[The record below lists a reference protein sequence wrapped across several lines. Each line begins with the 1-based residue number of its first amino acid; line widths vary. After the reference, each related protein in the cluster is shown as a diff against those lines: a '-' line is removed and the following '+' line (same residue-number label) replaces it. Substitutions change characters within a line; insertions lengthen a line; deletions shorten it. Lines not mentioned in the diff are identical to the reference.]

1 MVGKFAKPFII
12 YGIGTALVRFTSL
25 LLIPLYTRVFS
36 PAEYG
41 VYDIITSLV
50 TLLYI
55 FGMMQLESGLARF
68 YYEKKDPNDRVS
80 LINTLFTTV
89 FSLSSIISLIV
100 VVFSNSISYLLFTT
114 DEYSSSILYCALT
127 IPAFNIY
134 SYLTVLVRFE
144 EKALLFIIISI
155 VQLLIMISLSILL
168 VVVLKIGLAGVF
180 IGILAGFAVASLI
193 LILHYRKVINLEFNK
208 YIIKELISFS
218 LPQVPA
224 TIISW
229 TNNYA
234 NRFVIASYLT
244 LSENGLYSAAVK
256 LGSVFLLID
265 TAIRMAWPP
274 FFWKHF
280 HETNHREI
288 FQKVFSRI
296 LLGVFV
302 CFWLYVLFAKEV
314 FQLVTPVSFWS
325 AGALLGVIGISNVL
339 FMITNVVGMGPD
351 IAKKTHFNIYFSLM
365 ALITNFSS
373 LYFLLPI
380 FGLLAV
386 TLSLLIS
393 NVVLLAAFWIFSEQV
408 YYIGYSVKLFL
419 VYMLISISICLLVYY
434 FDISF
439 FLKLSVV
446 LAVISFAILFFK
458 SQILQTFNSLKLS
471 KQ

>member
-1 MVGKFAKPFII
+1 MVRKFGKPFII

-25 LLIPLYTRVFS
+25 FLVPVYTRVFS
-36 PAEYG
+36 PLEYG
-41 VYDIITSLV
+41 VYDIITSLS
-50 TLLYI
+50 TLLYL

-68 YYEKKDPNDRVS
+68 YYEKKEDKERNN
-80 LINTLFTTV
+80 LINTLFSTV
-89 FSLSSIISLIV
+89 LSVSTFVAFFVIVFANPISSLLFQSNEYSWSII
-100 VVFSNSISYLLFTT
+100 
-114 DEYSSSILYCALT
+114 YCALT

-134 SYLTVLVRFE
+134 SFLSVLVRFE
-144 EKALLFIIISI
+144 EKSVLFIIISTG
-155 VQLLIMISLSILL
+155 QLLIMLSLSILL
-168 VVVLKIGLAGVF
+168 VVVLKFGLLGVF
-180 IGILAGFAVASLI
+180 IGIFAGFAVASVI
-193 LILHYRKVINLEFNK
+193 LIFHYKKLIKIEFNK
-208 YIIKELISFS
+208 SILRELFKFSF
-218 LPQVPA
+218 PQVPA
-224 TIISW
+224 TLISW

-244 LSENGLYSAAVK
+244 LTENGLYSAALK

-302 CFWLYVLFAKEV
+302 CFWLYAIFAKEV
-314 FQLVTPVSFWS
+314 FQLVTPESFWAATS
-325 AGALLGVIGISNVL
+325 LLGLIGISNVL

-351 IAKKTHFNIYFSLM
+351 IAKKTHFNIYFSLL
-365 ALITNFSS
+365 ALITNFAS

-380 FGLLAV
+380 YGLLAV
-386 TLSLLIS
+386 TVS
-393 NVVLLAAFWIFSEQV
+393 VLLSNAVLLSAFWIFSEWV
-408 YYIGYSVKLFL
+408 YYIGYSFKLFITYL
-419 VYMLISISICLLVYY
+419 FISLGTCLIMYY

-439 FLKLSVV
+439 FIKLSAV
-446 LAVISFAILFFK
+446 LAVISFAILFYK
-458 SQILQTFNSLKLS
+458 SKIMQTIKSLKLS

>member
-1 MVGKFAKPFII
+1 LVGKFAKPFII

>member
-1 MVGKFAKPFII
+1 MVRKFAKPFII

-25 LLIPLYTRVFS
+25 LLVPIYTRVFS

-50 TLLYI
+50 TLLYL

-89 FSLSSIISLIV
+89 LSFSSIISIIV
-100 VVFSNSISYLLFTT
+100 VVFSNSISYLLFKT

-134 SYLTVLVRFE
+134 SYLSVLVRFE
-144 EKALLFIIISI
+144 EKPLLFIIISI
-155 VQLLIMISLSILL
+155 VQLLIMLSLSILL

-180 IGILAGFAVASLI
+180 IGIFAGFAVASLI
-193 LILHYRKVINLEFNK
+193 LILHYRKVITLEFNK
-208 YIIKELISFS
+208 YILKELISFS

-224 TIISW
+224 TIVSW

-244 LSENGLYSAAVK
+244 LSENGLYSAALK

-302 CFWLYVLFAKEV
+302 CFWLYALFAKEV
-314 FQLVTPVSFWS
+314 FQLVTPEAFWS
-325 AGALLGVIGISNVL
+325 ASALLGVIGISNVL

-365 ALITNFSS
+365 ALLTNFST

-386 TLSLLIS
+386 TLSVLMS
-393 NVVLLAAFWIFSEQV
+393 NAVLLTAFWYFSEKV
-408 YYIGYSVKLFL
+408 YYIGYSLKLFF
-419 VYMLISISICLLVYY
+419 VYLLISISICLLVYY
-434 FDISF
+434 FDINF

-446 LAVISFAILFFK
+446 LGISSLMVLIFK
-458 SQILQTFNSLKLS
+458 TQIQQIINSFMPS

>member
-1 MVGKFAKPFII
+1 MVRKFAKPFII

-25 LLIPLYTRVFS
+25 LLVPIYTRVFS

-50 TLLYI
+50 TLLYL

-68 YYEKKDPNDRVS
+68 YYEKKDANDRVS

-89 FSLSSIISLIV
+89 LSFSSIISIIV
-100 VVFSNSISYLLFTT
+100 VVFSNSISYLLFNT

-134 SYLTVLVRFE
+134 SYLSVLVRFE
-144 EKALLFIIISI
+144 EKPLLFIFISI

-180 IGILAGFAVASLI
+180 IGIFAGFAVASLI
-193 LILHYRKVINLEFNK
+193 IILHYRKVINLEFNK
-208 YIIKELISFS
+208 YILKELISFS
-218 LPQVPA
+218 FPQVPA

-244 LSENGLYSAAVK
+244 LSENGLYSAALK

-280 HETNHREI
+280 HETDHREI

-314 FQLVTPVSFWS
+314 FQLVTPEAFWS
-325 AGALLGVIGISNVL
+325 ASELLGVIGISNVL

-365 ALITNFSS
+365 ALLINFST
-373 LYFLLPI
+373 LYYLLPI
-380 FGLLAV
+380 FGLFAV
-386 TLSLLIS
+386 SLSVLMS
-393 NVVLLAAFWIFSEQV
+393 NAVLLTAFWYFSEKI
-408 YYIGYSVKLFL
+408 YYIGYSLKLFF

-434 FDISF
+434 FDINL
-439 FLKLSVV
+439 FLKLSSVIGISSLMV
-446 LAVISFAILFFK
+446 LIFK
-458 SQILQTFNSLKLS
+458 TQIKQIINSLMAS
-471 KQ
+471 NQ